1 MFFLGR
7 LKEGL
12 VTTRGNQFANIL
24 IMMEETMG

>member
-1 MFFLGR
+1 MFFLGG

-24 IMMEETMG
+24 SMMDETMG